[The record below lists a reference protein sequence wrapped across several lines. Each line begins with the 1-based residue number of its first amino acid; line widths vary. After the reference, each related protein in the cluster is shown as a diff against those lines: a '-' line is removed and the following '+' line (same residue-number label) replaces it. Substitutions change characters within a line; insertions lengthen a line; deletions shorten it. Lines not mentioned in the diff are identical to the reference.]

1 MMKPMRTLKN
11 WLLSKNETEALQTL
25 EEAYASKETFGHFCA
40 LAMAHGVADR
50 RKAPPVIYEAIKS
63 LQATCRP
70 TDLHGNPILY
80 KYWE

>member
-11 WLLSKNETEALQTL
+11 WLLSKDEVDALTSL
-25 EEAYASKETFGHFCA
+25 DAAYSSKESFQRFIA
-40 LAMAHGVADR
+40 LAECHGVADR
-50 RKAPPVIYEAIKS
+50 KKAPPVIYEAIKS

-80 KYWE
+80 KYWD